1 MKKVLYSTTAL
12 AAAGLL
18 ALSPADA
25 QAAEKI
31 KLGLGGYFI
40 WAGGASES
48 DAKSQDNH
56 GGTNMWAESEVY
68 VRGNTT
74 LDNGIRVDA
83 IIQFET
89 DHVNAGGGNG
99 TAIDESYLKV
109 GNLKQWGEFRL
120 GTTKMAAFITGR
132 TTAPSV
138 NTISNATNFGQSFLF
153 VPSTTPLKG
162 PGTFFSH
169 EGAADRML
177 AMYVTPNLNGFQ
189 GAVSFTP
196 AHANSDSPPM
206 TKGMM
211 ATDVSSVSAGAG
223 YKGKF
228 GDAGVGLTAG
238 YTKVDGGKAA
248 TDITLTAP
256 SGGGAVTAST
266 TTKISEV
273 EYTTV
278 QVGGSVSFAGF
289 SVGFQWAER
298 SDDVAGSMAA
308 DVEGWQAGI
317 GYKTGPWDVA
327 LTWLNTEDDTN
338 KDKPGKV
345 EHNQY
350 SLGVAYSLGAGVSV
364 GASVF
369 SIDLQDEM
377 TAPIPDD
384 PDTGGTDE
392 SRPAMQG
399 NNNEGWGMLGGI
411 RVNF

>member
-25 QAAEKI
+25 QAAEKV

-40 WAGGASES
+40 WAGGSSES
-48 DAKSQDNH
+48 EAHDDQGAV
-56 GGTNMWAESEVY
+56 NMWAESEVY

-89 DHVNAGGGNG
+89 DHVNAGGGKG

-120 GTTKMAAFITGR
+120 GTTKQAQFVVGR
-132 TTAPSV
+132 TSSPAV
-138 NTISNATNFGQSFLF
+138 YVISNATNFGQSALF

-162 PGTFFSH
+162 PATFFSH
-169 EGAADRML
+169 GGAADHML

-189 GAVSFTP
+189 AAASYTPSTANTDAPPDTGGEMPGDSRVISF
-196 AHANSDSPPM
+196 
-206 TKGMM
+206 G
-211 ATDVSSVSAGAG
+211 GG

-228 GDAGVGLTAG
+228 GDASVGITAG
-238 YTKVDGGKAA
+238 HTTWDGAA
-248 TDITLTAP
+248 EH
-256 SGGGAVTAST
+256 T
-266 TTKISEV
+266 TTQFGAK
-273 EYTTV
+273 
-278 QVGGSVSFAGF
+278 VGFAGF
-289 SVGFQWAER
+289 SIGAQWAER
-298 SDDVAGSMAA
+298 SDDKDMSTKA
-308 DVEGWQAGI
+308 DVEGFQAGV
-317 GYKTGPWDVA
+317 GYKTGPWQVA
-327 LTWLNTEDDTN
+327 LTWLNTTDDVN
-338 KDKPGKV
+338 PMVVGEV

-350 SLGVAYSLGAGVSV
+350 TLGMAYSLGAGVSV

-369 SIDLQDEM
+369 TIDLQDDRIPAKAAVTEVQPSPGNIGRAAADAVPEM
-377 TAPIPDD
+377 A
-384 PDTGGTDE
+384 
-392 SRPAMQG
+392 G
-399 NNNEGWGMLGGI
+399 NDNEGWGMLAGI